1 METIPSV
8 SVDYAIMEHEKNII
22 LIPFDGG
29 WSDVGS
35 WDSLSTLIDR
45 TSPDLADNVVLTKSH
60 GTSVYTNGRTVAGV
74 GLKDLIIVDDGDA
87 VLVAQKGQTE
97 HVKAIV
103 EELKPAAKK

>member
-1 METIPSV
+1 
-8 SVDYAIMEHEKNII
+8 MEHEKYN

-45 TSPDLADNVVLTKSH
+45 TSPDLADNAHEISWH
-60 GTSVYTNGRTVAGV
+60 FGYTNGRTGWRY
-74 GLKDLIIVDDGDA
+74 LKDLIIVDDGDA
-87 VLVAQKGQTE
+87 VLVAQKKTE

-103 EELKPAAKK
+103 EELKASVQRQSTLRISPLGYVRKSS